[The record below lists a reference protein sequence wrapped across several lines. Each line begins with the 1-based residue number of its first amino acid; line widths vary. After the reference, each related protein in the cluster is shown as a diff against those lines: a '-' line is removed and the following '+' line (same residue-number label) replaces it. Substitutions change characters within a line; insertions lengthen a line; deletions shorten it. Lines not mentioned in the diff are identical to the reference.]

1 MLSQRQWHKFTVILQ
16 ILEELFYT
24 AATEKLEVSL
34 ALRTGEIG
42 AIKQYTHATTSNL
55 LWNRST

>member
-1 MLSQRQWHKFTVILQ
+1 MLSQRQWYKFTVILQ

-24 AATEKLEVSL
+24 PATEKLEVSL
-34 ALRTGEIG
+34 ALWTGEIG

-55 LWNRST
+55 L